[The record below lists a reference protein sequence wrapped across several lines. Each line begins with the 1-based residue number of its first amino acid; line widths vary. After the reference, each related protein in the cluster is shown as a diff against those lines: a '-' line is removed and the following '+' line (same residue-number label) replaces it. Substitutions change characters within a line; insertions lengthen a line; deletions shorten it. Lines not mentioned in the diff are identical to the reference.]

1 MIQDASLRLEA
12 TNLKTN
18 PKIKIVINKVITNM
32 MFSINLSTELAM
44 GGASCSFSF
53 C

>member
-1 MIQDASLRLEA
+1 MLQDASLRLEA

-18 PKIKIVINKVITNM
+18 PKIKIVIKKVRTYMIL
-32 MFSINLSTELAM
+32 SIKLLAESAM
-44 GGASCSFSF
+44 GGASCPFSF

>member
-1 MIQDASLRLEA
+1 MLQDASLRLEA

-18 PKIKIVINKVITNM
+18 TTTKIETINAITNM
-32 MFSINLSTELAM
+32 MFSINLSAELVMA
-44 GGASCSFSF
+44 GAPWALTC